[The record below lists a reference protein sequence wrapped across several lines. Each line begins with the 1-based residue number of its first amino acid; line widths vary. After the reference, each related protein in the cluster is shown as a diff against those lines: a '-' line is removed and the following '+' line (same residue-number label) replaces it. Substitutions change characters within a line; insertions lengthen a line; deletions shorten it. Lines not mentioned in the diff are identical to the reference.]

1 MTFGKVQSLMG
12 RGHRALKYGLA
23 RAHGIYE
30 RGAMYASKAN
40 AAWEMGKRVAA
51 IALPHFDKYAPGI
64 QAHGDRVIGKV
75 EGARGRAMHR
85 IEDVHEQIR
94 DHGRMF
100 QRIRERV
107 PEAGVYLG
115 S

>member
-1 MTFGKVQSLMG
+1 MTFGKIHSLVE
-12 RGHRALKYGLA
+12 RGHRAFKSGLA
-23 RAHGIYE
+23 RAHGIYQ

-40 AAWEMGKRVAA
+40 AAWEVGKRVAA
-51 IALPHFDKYAPGI
+51 IALPHFDKYAPGV
-64 QAHGDRVIGKV
+64 QAHGESAIGFV
-75 EGARGRAMHR
+75 DRGRGAAHQR
-85 IEDVHEQIR
+85 IEDVHEKIR

-107 PEAGVYLG
+107 PEAGAYLG

>member
-1 MTFGKVQSLMG
+1 MG

-30 RGAMYASKAN
+30 RGAMYAAKAN
-40 AAWEMGKRVAA
+40 AAWEVGNRVAA

-64 QAHGDRVIGKV
+64 PGHGNRVIGYV
-75 EGARGRAMHR
+75 DSGRGAAMHR

-94 DHGRMF
+94 DHGRMS

>member
-1 MTFGKVQSLMG
+1 MPFGKVQSLMN

-23 RAHGIYE
+23 QAHGIYE
-30 RGAMYASKAN
+30 RGAAYAAKAN
-40 AAWEMGKRVAA
+40 AAWEVGKRVAA
-51 IALPHFDKYAPGI
+51 IALPHFDKYAPGV
-64 QAHGDRVIGKV
+64 QAHGERVIGRLDS
-75 EGARGRAMHR
+75 GRSRAMNR

-100 QRIRERV
+100 QRLRGRV